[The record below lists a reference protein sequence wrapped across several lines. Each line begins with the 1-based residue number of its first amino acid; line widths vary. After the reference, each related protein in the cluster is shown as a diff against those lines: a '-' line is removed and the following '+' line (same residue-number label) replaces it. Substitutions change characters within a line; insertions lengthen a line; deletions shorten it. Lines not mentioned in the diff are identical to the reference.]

1 MLSAHSKDHVDCVS
15 RVLRTAAR
23 LRQA

>member
-15 RVLRTAAR
+15 RVLRNAAR
-23 LRQA
+23 LPQA

>member
-15 RVLRTAAR
+15 RVLRNAAR
-23 LRQA
+23 L

>member
-15 RVLRTAAR
+15 RVLRNAAR